1 MTRFVRAILAYPV
14 LLVLLPAAMISM
26 PVDEA
31 AIDDAPETLRE
42 QSSVMVHLRLSDGA
56 TIRGRVRGWS
66 ARSIEIDH
74 GRFAWREMPAREVW
88 RVGRQILDRSRAEDW
103 LRLGQILSLVAIDQ
117 PEAQRFAERAFH
129 RAGQLDPNVAAKID
143 AIRADVEV
151 ESLRRRE
158 QRAAEEAARLETTP
172 PEARRWPAAPWPE
185 LTAIEQ
191 RDARSVMRN
200 DADRILGEIGRSIEA
215 IETSQVLLY
224 TDLERY
230 EAIQIAKQLDQVAH
244 RFAVTMR
251 RDPLRS
257 LFWGKAVVMIFSER
271 EVYERVQAK
280 AFGYLARPADL
291 AIMLPVGPKVFL
303 LGHREGDRRRSE
315 LELLRHFVF
324 GLMHRH
330 ESPRRLPAWA
340 NEGLAEWLTH
350 EVVGEGSWL
359 MKERR
364 RMAYDLIRGDQPLP
378 PVFTIGY
385 GDERWDAA
393 QPIVAPLGALLV
405 EYLVTQQPNGFP
417 LWVQAVKRGE
427 SWDAALKPYFGLTPT
442 QLGQRYLRHYRVR
455 D

>member
-1 MTRFVRAILAYPV
+1 MTRFVRAILAYPA
-14 LLVLLPAAMISM
+14 LLVLVPAAMISM
-26 PVDEA
+26 PVDDVTS
-31 AIDDAPETLRE
+31 DDVPETLQE
-42 QSSVMVHLRLSDGA
+42 QSKVMVHFRLRDGA
-56 TIRGRVRGWS
+56 TIRGRFRGWDPQ
-66 ARSIEIDH
+66 SIEIDH
-74 GRFAWREMPAREVW
+74 GRFAWEDMPAREVW
-88 RVGRQILDRSRAEDW
+88 RVGRQVLDRSRAEDW
-103 LRLGQILSLVAIDQ
+103 LQLGQILSFVAIDQ
-117 PEAQRFAERAFH
+117 PDAQHFAEQAFQRA
-129 RAGQLDPNVAAKID
+129 RQLDPEVVAKID
-143 AIRADVEV
+143 AIRADVEA

-172 PEARRWPAAPWPE
+172 PEARPWPAAPWPE
-185 LTAIEQ
+185 MTAVEQ

-200 DADRILGEIGRSIEA
+200 DAERILQDVGRSIEP

-251 RDPLRS
+251 RNPLRS
-257 LFWGKAVVMIFSER
+257 LFWGKAVVMIFSEQ
-271 EVYERVQAK
+271 EVYERVQAE
-280 AFGYLARPADL
+280 AFGYLARPTDL

-303 LGHREGDRRRSE
+303 LSHREGDRRRSE

-350 EVVGEGSWL
+350 EVVGEASWL

-364 RMAYDLIRGDQPLP
+364 RMAYDLIRGDEPLP
-378 PVFTIGY
+378 PIFRVGY

-393 QPIVAPLGALLV
+393 QPIIAPLGALLV
-405 EYLVTQQPNGFP
+405 EYMATQQPNGFP
-417 LWVQAVKRGE
+417 LWVQAVKQGE
-427 SWDAALKPYFGLTPT
+427 DWDAALKRYFGLTPA
-442 QLGQRYLRHYRVR
+442 QLGQRYLQHYRVR